1 VHPLAAQVAGEI
13 AARGL
18 SAVYEPELSRVWPK
32 DGRKRERQVEA
43 FAKEHGW
50 RLGITRTDLSRY
62 STSSPANVSTV
73 AVVTLIV

>member
-1 VHPLAAQVAGEI
+1 MRTLATQVAGEI

-50 RLGITRTDLSRY
+50 RLRHYRDGF
-62 STSSPANVSTV
+62 V
-73 AVVTLIV
+73 AIFDKQPGKR

>member
-1 VHPLAAQVAGEI
+1 MHTLAAQVAGEI

-32 DGRKRERQVEA
+32 DGRAREQQVEA

-50 RLGITRTDLSRY
+50 RLRY
-62 STSSPANVSTV
+62 YKDGFIAIFDEQPGER
-73 AVVTLIV
+73 

>member
-1 VHPLAAQVAGEI
+1 VRTLATVVAGEI

-50 RLGITRTDLSRY
+50 RLRHYRDGF
-62 STSSPANVSTV
+62 V
-73 AVVTLIV
+73 AIFDKRPGKR